1 LYVSGEVEIEDGIY
15 AHPTVTVMG
24 RVELGRDVNLWP
36 GAVIRGD
43 LEPVRIG
50 RRTNVQDNV
59 VIHTSPGYE
68 VEIAKDVSIGHGA
81 VIHGAT
87 IETDVLIG
95 MNATVM
101 NGVVIEECSVVAAGA
116 VVTEGT
122 EVKSYEVWAGVPAK
136 RIGYLTEDRVEKLI
150 REPTRRYLKLAK
162 KSLPRVEVNP

>member
-1 LYVSGEVEIEDGIY
+1 MHVSGDVKIEDEVY

-24 RVELGRDVNLWP
+24 RVRLGREVNLWP
-36 GAVIRGD
+36 GAVVRGD
-43 LEPVRIG
+43 LEPVEIG

-81 VIHGAT
+81 VVHGAT
-87 IETDVLIG
+87 VESDVLIG
-95 MNATVM
+95 MNATIM
-101 NGVVIEECSVVAAGA
+101 NGVIIEECSVIAAGA

-162 KSLPRVEVNP
+162 KSLPRVRISP